1 MKHHELYCD
10 NIENVENYE
19 KAKADNFKGWQCHHR
34 LETHNSNGERRLVDI
49 TPKELIALGM
59 YYHRPANELIF
70 LTTKEHRCLHFK
82 GKKGKPHSEETKR
95 KISEVNKGKPGTFRG
110 KHHSEETKRKIS
122 EAQKGKSGYWKGKHH
137 SNEAKR
143 KMSEAHKGKSCYWKG
158 KHLSEETKRKISEAH
173 KGKKLG
179 PLSEEHKR
187 KIAETMA
194 GKKRGSYKRKKLHW
208 KIVDGKRVW
217 Y

>member
-70 LTTKEHRCLHFK
+70 LTTKEHRYLHF
-82 GKKGKPHSEETKR
+82 
-95 KISEVNKGKPGTFRG
+95 
-110 KHHSEETKRKIS
+110 
-122 EAQKGKSGYWKGKHH
+122 KGKSGYWKGKHL
-137 SNEAKR
+137 SNEA
-143 KMSEAHKGKSCYWKG
+143 
-158 KHLSEETKRKISEAH
+158 KRKISEAH
-173 KGKKLG
+173 KGKNLDLFLKNIK
-179 PLSEEHKR
+179 ER
-187 KIAETMA
+187 
-194 GKKRGSYKRKKLHW
+194 
-208 KIVDGKRVW
+208 
-217 Y
+217 

>member
-49 TPKELIALGM
+49 TSKELIALGM

-82 GKKGKPHSEETKR
+82 GKSTW
-95 KISEVNKGKPGTFRG
+95 N
-110 KHHSEETKRKIS
+110 
-122 EAQKGKSGYWKGKHH
+122 
-137 SNEAKR
+137 
-143 KMSEAHKGKSCYWKG
+143 KG
-158 KHLSEETKRKISEAH
+158 KHLSEETKRKISEAQ